1 MVLQKVSKEYMKNIT
16 SVKGKENIET
26 TKNDKIKKLPWV
38 PKLEPKLKKE
48 FQKFYIKIIFTSAS
62 NFKELGMQE

>member
-26 TKNDKIKKLPWV
+26 TKNDKIKKLPLV
-38 PKLEPKLKKE
+38 PKPGPKLKKE
-48 FQKFYIKIIFTSAS
+48 FQKFDIKIIFTSAR

>member
-1 MVLQKVSKEYMKNIT
+1 MVLQKVCKEYMKNIT

-38 PKLEPKLKKE
+38 PKLGPKLKKE
-48 FQKFYIKIIFTSAS
+48 FQKFDIKIIFTSAS
-62 NFKELGMQE
+62 NFKGLGMQE

>member
-1 MVLQKVSKEYMKNIT
+1 MVLQKVSEEYMKNIT
-16 SVKGKENIET
+16 SVKGEENIET

-38 PKLEPKLKKE
+38 PKLGPKLKKE
-48 FQKFYIKIIFTSAS
+48 FQKFDIKIIFTSAS

>member
-38 PKLEPKLKKE
+38 PKLGPKLKK
-48 FQKFYIKIIFTSAS
+48 
-62 NFKELGMQE
+62 NFKNLT

>member
-16 SVKGKENIET
+16 SVKGEENIET

-38 PKLEPKLKKE
+38 PKLGPKLKKE
-48 FQKFYIKIIFTSAS
+48 FQKFDIKIIFTSAS

>member
-1 MVLQKVSKEYMKNIT
+1 MVLQKVCKEYMKNIT

-38 PKLEPKLKKE
+38 PKLGPKLKKE
-48 FQKFYIKIIFTSAS
+48 FQKFDIKIIFTSAS